1 MEASTVLRNL
11 VECNFMEI
19 FKQPAVAAS
28 WEQFIQE
35 ALKQGQFIV
44 LLRLSCGCTRVL
56 HYDIIDTTLLY
67 TPGRSR
73 AKHMYHYSF
82 EYYAPK
88 DTLLCSQLPLPIR
101 WAGLPVLVLDIQ
113 AKHGFVDSTV
123 GHCIDLLR
131 IPANRGGAPNV
142 LYN

>member
-1 MEASTVLRNL
+1 MEASTVLRSL

-19 FKQPAVAAS
+19 FKQPAAAAS

-67 TPGRSR
+67 TPGQSQ

-88 DTLLCSQLPLPIR
+88 DILLCGQLPLPMR
-101 WAGLPVLVLDIQ
+101 WAGLPILVLDIQ
-113 AKHGFVDSTV
+113 AKHDFVDSAV
-123 GHCIDLLR
+123 GHDIDLLR
-131 IPANRGGAPNV
+131 ILSNRGGTVDV
-142 LYN
+142 LHN